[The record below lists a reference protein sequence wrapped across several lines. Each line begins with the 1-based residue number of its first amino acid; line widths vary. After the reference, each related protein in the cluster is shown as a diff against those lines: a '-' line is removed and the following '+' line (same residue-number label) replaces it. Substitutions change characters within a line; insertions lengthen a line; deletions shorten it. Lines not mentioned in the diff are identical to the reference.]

1 MKIQKLIKVICFFKG
16 YLLYLGYEKG
26 KNIS

>member
-1 MKIQKLIKVICFFKG
+1 MIILKLIKVICFFKG
-16 YLLYLGYEKG
+16 YLLYLGYEKD